1 MLPNLSRLGTSTGTH
16 CTDDQTPSPKRVK
29 RDPPHPREQTP
40 IVGVVR
46 RVAGP
51 DGDSNLGRTS
61 VVCVGDGDDAGD
73 WAFLNHQDQNLY
85 GGLGSQYAYSVYL
98 VNDTTEDLPMRILEY
113 ENHSAPGISEDGRDV
128 FEQEERVK
136 FVPLVRE
143 RINKDNDGAVK
154 VVDFYQPDDRT
165 LPSWTIPTHTK
176 GIAVTV
182 SREDGSDRPAHNPD
196 FPPFSTVSFV

>member
-29 RDPPHPREQTP
+29 RGPLHPSEQTP

-46 RVAGP
+46 EVPGP
-51 DGDSNLGRTS
+51 DGDSSLGRTS
-61 VVCVGDGDDAGD
+61 VVSVGDGDDAGD
-73 WAFLNHQDQNLY
+73 WAFLNHQDQNAY
-85 GGLGSQYAYSVYL
+85 SGLGSQYAYSVYL
-98 VNDTTEDLPMRILEY
+98 VNDTAEERPVRILAY
-113 ENHSAPGISEDGRDV
+113 ANHSAPGISDEGRDV
-128 FEQEERVK
+128 FEQRELVK
-136 FVPLVRE
+136 FVPLARE
-143 RINKDNDGAVK
+143 DINKDNDDAVK

-182 SREDGSDRPAHNPD
+182 SREDGSD
-196 FPPFSTVSFV
+196 